1 MPVRWAGEQVVE
13 TVPVQVTKELEVTEV
28 LLVDEKLRSPGGS
41 KPMQRTFKY
50 QSTPEALEVD
60 LEYAE
65 QVHEK
70 NLLEHG
76 QVMKEFKEAE
86 DNQGRIAARHRKRE
100 QYARNKSVYGIAR
113 MPAVAKRKAAATPA
127 TAAGPCKQG
136 RAEALPSVSNA
147 DAAGVPVAQ
156 ELSWEGM

>member
-1 MPVRWAGEQVVE
+1 M
-13 TVPVQVTKELEVTEV
+13 K
-28 LLVDEKLRSPGGS
+28 
-41 KPMQRTFKY
+41 RTYKY
-50 QSTPEALEVD
+50 WSTPEALEVD
-60 LEYAE
+60 SQYAE
-65 QVHEK
+65 EVHEK

-86 DNQGRIAARHRKRE
+86 ESQPRIAARQRKRE
-100 QYARNKSVYGIAR
+100 QYARNKSVYGTAR
-113 MPAVAKRKAAATPA
+113 MPGEAKRKAAKTPA
-127 TAAGPCKQG
+127 TAAGPSKQG

>member
-1 MPVRWAGEQVVE
+1 MGRRTGRGDGAGAGDEGAGGEGGALCGRETSFSRW
-13 TVPVQVTKELEVTEV
+13 LEADAAD
-28 LLVDEKLRSPGGS
+28 L
-41 KPMQRTFKY
+41 QY

-127 TAAGPCKQG
+127 TAAVPCKHG